1 MATAAGLPS
10 EHFGSGGND
19 VLYRACAAHLSE
31 SVAFLTAPMDE
42 VRAALLRKVQE
53 HAASAAAATP
63 APVPALPPHLARPI
77 MQMIIDDSGAAP
89 APDVPLAGFG
99 FGSGGGGGG
108 SGTGAGSAEARLLQM
123 FREEIDAARYSVLDD
138 KVAHEPLPPLPPPPP
153 AAAPSAA
160 PAAAAAAAAAAGPKV
175 LIIGAG
181 PSGICAAVKCRL
193 AGIPFEVLE
202 MGTACGGAWHH
213 NRYPGAGCDVPSH
226 FYSYSFAPNARWSRY
241 FSRAAEIAAYFEA
254 VARRYDVLRFVRFR
268 TEVTA
273 AVFDA
278 RTATWELTC
287 RCGGGGG
294 GGDGGGGIGGRSN
307 SDGGG
312 ATAGAAR
319 LLVLTADAV
328 VSAVGQLS
336 RPFVP
341 PLPGRAAFAG
351 PAVHTAEWP
360 TLARE
365 HGLASLVGKR
375 VAVVGTGASAMQLL
389 RHVAAEAAHVTVFQ
403 SAPSWVAENGLYH
416 RRMPPRVAWRMEHVP
431 VFHAYYRF
439 RQLWRM
445 SDGNYGALLAGSE
458 MNRAARARME
468 RYARAQCAAGDDGG
482 SSSGG
487 SSSGGGRPLLAK
499 VLPAFPPYCSRVLQD
514 NGWFATL
521 RRENVRLVPH
531 RVSRIVGARALEAG
545 GVEYGDV
552 DVIIYCTGFRS
563 SDFLFPM
570 KVRGDGADGADVR
583 ARWRAAGGA
592 EAYLG
597 ISVPRLPNFWLCYG
611 PNTNLGHGGSVIF
624 HSECQVRYIMQAL
637 ALLRRRGAGTALG
650 VKQAVCDEYNA
661 RAQAQLGKTVWADAG
676 CTSWYKTKDGKITNN
691 SPWTL
696 LDYFSMTRA
705 FREDD
710 YHVTQSSSS
719 SSAGARRTTTT
730 QVARL

>member
-1 MATAAGLPS
+1 
-10 EHFGSGGND
+10 
-19 VLYRACAAHLSE
+19 
-31 SVAFLTAPMDE
+31 
-42 VRAALLRKVQE
+42 
-53 HAASAAAATP
+53 
-63 APVPALPPHLARPI
+63 
-77 MQMIIDDSGAAP
+77 
-89 APDVPLAGFG
+89 
-99 FGSGGGGGG
+99 
-108 SGTGAGSAEARLLQM
+108 
-123 FREEIDAARYSVLDD
+123 
-138 KVAHEPLPPLPPPPP
+138 
-153 AAAPSAA
+153 
-160 PAAAAAAAAAAGPKV
+160 
-175 LIIGAG
+175 
-181 PSGICAAVKCRL
+181 
-193 AGIPFEVLE
+193 

-278 RTATWELTC
+278 RTATWELAC

-294 GGDGGGGIGGRSN
+294 CDAVAAGGGGIGGRS
-307 SDGGG
+307 SSGGG
-312 ATAGAAR
+312 AAAGAAR
-319 LLVLTADAV
+319 SLVLTADAV

-341 PLPGRAAFAG
+341 PIPGREAFTG

-365 HGLASLVGKR
+365 HGLASLAGKR

-458 MNRAARARME
+458 MNRAARAELE
-468 RYARAQCAAGDDGG
+468 RYARAQCAAEDDGSSTG
-482 SSSGG
+482 SSTGG
-487 SSSGGGRPLLAK
+487 SGRRPLLAK

-521 RRENVRLVPH
+521 QRENVELVPH
-531 RVSRIVGARALEAG
+531 RVSSIVGARALEAG
-545 GVEYGDV
+545 GVEYGNV

-570 KVRGDGADGADVR
+570 EVRGDGADGADGADVR
-583 ARWRAAGGA
+583 AGWQAAGGA

-624 HSECQVRYIMQAL
+624 HSECQVRYIMKAL
-637 ALLRRRGAGTALG
+637 ALLRQRGAGTALG

-710 YHVTQSSSS
+710 YHITQSSSS